1 MKRLFCYVLILIYSC
16 VRTFTRRNN
25 IVQKLNEI
33 YGDMVLNL
41 IDSGDDTG
49 YGAFDY
55 IRNKAESN
63 ATKLQLMIDIN
74 ENARVYRF
82 YYDKDYFSDAE
93 MTFITK
99 KWQDI
104 LDDISKMEV

>member
-1 MKRLFCYVLILIYSC
+1 
-16 VRTFTRRNN
+16 
-25 IVQKLNEI
+25 
-33 YGDMVLNL
+33 
-41 IDSGDDTG
+41 
-49 YGAFDY
+49 
-55 IRNKAESN
+55 
-63 ATKLQLMIDIN
+63 MIDIN